1 MNDEY
6 ELVLGIEV
14 HMQLTTE
21 QKMFCSCKND
31 PFFSEPNTNVC
42 PVCLGL
48 PGAMPVPNLT
58 AIKSAQKMANALGS
72 NLNSQII
79 FERKNYFYPDLPKAF
94 QLTCPHHPIATGG
107 SVDLSYF
114 GIDYPINWREI
125 HLEEDAAKSMHTDK
139 TYIDFNKSGVPLLEM
154 VTEPDFHDIEHA
166 VIFCKEIQL
175 IARKL
180 GVSDADMEKGQMRL
194 EANISVRKVGQKEL
208 PNYRVELKNINSFG
222 FMKKALEYE
231 LRRQTQELELGNKLT
246 QETRGFNESKNETFV
261 QRSKEESNDYRY
273 FPEPDIPMIVFEQS
287 DINSITTSDVQLPY
301 KIRETLLNFGVTK
314 NYIEILV
321 SDQNKLNKV
330 NLLIEEYKYDPK
342 KAVILVCENP
352 KYANMSAVEIHNS
365 EKEKLVGIIDS
376 DAELEKLVNAV
387 ILQNDKVVSDYKSGK
402 ENALQFLI
410 GQVMRNAKG
419 KADVVKTKSIL
430 INKIK

>member
-1 MNDEY
+1 
-6 ELVLGIEV
+6 
-14 HMQLTTE
+14 
-21 QKMFCSCKND
+21 
-31 PFFSEPNTNVC
+31 
-42 PVCLGL
+42 
-48 PGAMPVPNLT
+48 
-58 AIKSAQKMANALGS
+58 
-72 NLNSQII
+72 
-79 FERKNYFYPDLPKAF
+79 
-94 QLTCPHHPIATGG
+94 
-107 SVDLSYF
+107 
-114 GIDYPINWREI
+114 
-125 HLEEDAAKSMHTDK
+125 
-139 TYIDFNKSGVPLLEM
+139 
-154 VTEPDFHDIEHA
+154 
-166 VIFCKEIQL
+166 
-175 IARKL
+175 
-180 GVSDADMEKGQMRL
+180 MEKGQMRL

-352 KYANMSAVEIHNS
+352 KYANMSAVQIHNS
-365 EKEKLVGIIDS
+365 EK
-376 DAELEKLVNAV
+376 
-387 ILQNDKVVSDYKSGK
+387 
-402 ENALQFLI
+402 
-410 GQVMRNAKG
+410 
-419 KADVVKTKSIL
+419 
-430 INKIK
+430 